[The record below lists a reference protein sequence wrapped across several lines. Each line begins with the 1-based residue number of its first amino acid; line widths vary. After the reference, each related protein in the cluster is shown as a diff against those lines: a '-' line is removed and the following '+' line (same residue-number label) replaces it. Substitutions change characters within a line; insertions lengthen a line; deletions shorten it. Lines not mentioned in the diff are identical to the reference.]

1 MCKYCL
7 LLNIRWCKNSTQLAL
22 VILGAGP
29 LLEFIASQTEVQTAV
44 GKHIAVF
51 GGNEDDEEDTRYT
64 RQKIASF
71 ALQCGSDRQEV
82 RVIVSVAA
90 VVVVVVVVATATRI
104 EVFAFLDFIKAFYW

>member
-1 MCKYCL
+1 MNVQTL
-7 LLNIRWCKNSTQLAL
+7 STIEHKVVQKFNAACFGDF
-22 VILGAGP
+22 GAGP

-90 VVVVVVVVATATRI
+90 VVVVVATATRI